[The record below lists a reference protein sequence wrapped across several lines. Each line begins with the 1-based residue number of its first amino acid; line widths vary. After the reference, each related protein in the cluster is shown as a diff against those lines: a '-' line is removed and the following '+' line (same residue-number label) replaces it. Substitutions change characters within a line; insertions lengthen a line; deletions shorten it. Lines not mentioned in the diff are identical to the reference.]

1 MLITPLN
8 GNRPQAGHLTRA
20 KGKYAAPITRLQR
33 SASQSSPSRPESGTV
48 ATTPKPNTAK
58 DLQVGRRI
66 VRHERSNTS
75 FITLMLAVSGRGEHR
90 EPRSAALRCSAGGR
104 EPWPSTRTQRT
115 RLVWPAR
122 DSPRCHLAPDTA
134 AADCRQ
140 EHA

>member
-1 MLITPLN
+1 MLPPPSIETSNGGLLVMTPLN

-75 FITLMLAVSGRGEHR
+75 FITLTLRLSRRAAYGAFRSG
-90 EPRSAALRCSAGGR
+90 AIIAGGSNR
-104 EPWPSTRTQRT
+104 M
-115 RLVWPAR
+115 LG
-122 DSPRCHLAPDTA
+122 
-134 AADCRQ
+134 DCRRTKSLFSSKR
-140 EHA
+140 ER